1 MCLFYGVWFGCRRSR
16 SGNIHFF
23 RPFSWHTERWGW
35 GVCLHSRK
43 LWQLLQVGLCGGLS
57 HFCALSRWQ
66 MVRSNTDLANLQI
79 ASPGGGTRSKMARW
93 ERRVLVGC
101 EFFPKKNVDVSPLGM
116 RARSLACFDWCYK
129 NVYSRRFPHSCADP
143 FVFCFLGL
151 PCIILRQVSSTSWC
165 PMMMRLDKY
174 LIKSWQLRLPVAR
187 LSLNWFVSPL
197 PWPPWQKEE
206 HTLSRAFRYARLECW
221 P

>member
-93 ERRVLVGC
+93 KRRVLVGC
-101 EFFPKKNVDVSPLGM
+101 EFFQKKKKTSMAVPWACARAPWPSLIDAIKMFTLDVSPLLCRSFCVLLSWPSVYYSPPSVFDVLMSDDDEIGQIFNQVLTTSF
-116 RARSLACFDWCYK
+116 AR
-129 NVYSRRFPHSCADP
+129 
-143 FVFCFLGL
+143 G
-151 PCIILRQVSSTSWC
+151 
-165 PMMMRLDKY
+165 
-174 LIKSWQLRLPVAR
+174 
-187 LSLNWFVSPL
+187 
-197 PWPPWQKEE
+197 E
-206 HTLSRAFRYARLECW
+206 TLSQLVR
-221 P
+221 